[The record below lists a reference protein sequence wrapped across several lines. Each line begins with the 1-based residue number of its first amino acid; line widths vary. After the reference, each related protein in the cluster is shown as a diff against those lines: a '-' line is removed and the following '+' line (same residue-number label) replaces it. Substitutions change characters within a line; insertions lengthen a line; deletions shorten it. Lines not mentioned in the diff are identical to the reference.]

1 MALTARLRRQK
12 LYRRWIGATAVFSA
26 PFLFACA
33 VLVSSGSLAPGYGFG
48 AALLAVLGV
57 ATLLYRHFS
66 HIAEL
71 QDYIQAVGAMPP
83 GVDALPKAPES
94 RGGAL
99 LATGLRDVLVL
110 ASEERQRRRRELQEA
125 LDGNESILASLPE
138 PLLLLDD
145 ERRVVRMNPAA
156 KDLLG
161 QRLLGRNVSTLLRD
175 PLLAE
180 AIERANE
187 EGGEQVVPFVL
198 RGKVEQH
205 MTARVARLSRPSIE
219 NATSV
224 LTLNDVTSLKRAE
237 QLRADFVAN
246 ASHELRTP
254 LSSLIGFLETLRG
267 PAADDAEA
275 RDRFLAIMHQQA
287 LRMSRLVSDLM
298 SLSRIE
304 MEEHRPP
311 TERLRLDESL
321 RSVVNGLEI
330 KAAARKI
337 VLDCR
342 FDLPMTVTGEEDE
355 IAQVFQNLVDNAIKY
370 GKEGSRVTI
379 EASLQEEGTTRRG
392 RRLDRPM
399 TVVSVS
405 DEGEGIA
412 REHIPRLTERFYRI
426 DPARSRELGG
436 TGLGLA
442 IVKHLVNRHRGIL
455 EIESEVGRGSRFTVY
470 LPQAQATSAT
480 QSPAESKA
488 SSAA

>member
-1 MALTARLRRQK
+1 MALTARLRRQQ
-12 LYRRWIGATAVFSA
+12 LFRRWLGATAVFSA
-26 PFLFACA
+26 PFLVACA
-33 VLVSSGSLAPGYGFG
+33 VLVSTGSLAAIYGLG

-83 GVDALPKAPES
+83 SVDALPRAPES
-94 RGGAL
+94 KGGSL
-99 LATGLRDVLVL
+99 LATGLRDVLVQ
-110 ASEERQRRRRELQEA
+110 AAEERQRRRRELQEA

-156 KDLLG
+156 RDLLG
-161 QRLLGRNVSTLLRD
+161 ARLLGRDVSTLLRD
-175 PLLAE
+175 PLLTDAV
-180 AIERANE
+180 ERARE
-187 EGGEQVVPFVL
+187 EGGEQVVPFTL
-198 RGKVEQH
+198 RGKVDQYL
-205 MTARVARLSRPSIE
+205 TARVARLSRPSMDS
-219 NATSV
+219 ATCV
-224 LTLNDVTSLKRAE
+224 LTLNDVTALKRAE

-267 PAADDAEA
+267 PAADDSEA
-275 RDRFLAIMHQQA
+275 RERFLAIMHQQA

-311 TERLRLDESL
+311 TERVRLDETLRGVLSSL
-321 RSVVNGLEI
+321 EM

-337 VLDCR
+337 TLDCHLDR
-342 FDLPMTVTGEEDE
+342 ALSVTGEEDE
-355 IAQVFQNLVDNAIKY
+355 IAQIFQNLIDNAIKY
-370 GKEGSRVTI
+370 GPPGSPVTVETAEIEG
-379 EASLQEEGTTRRG
+379 GTTRRG
-392 RRLDRPM
+392 RRIEQPMVMVSIADR
-399 TVVSVS
+399 
-405 DEGEGIA
+405 GEGIA
-412 REHIPRLTERFYRI
+412 REHLPRLTERFYRV

-442 IVKHLVNRHRGIL
+442 IVKHLVNRHRGSL
-455 EIESEVGRGSRFTVY
+455 EIESEPGEGSRFTVY
-470 LPQAQATSAT
+470 LPRARASASTSDR
-480 QSPAESKA
+480 AET
-488 SSAA
+488 AA